1 MVRFSKVNG
10 LELHQMCVIL
20 SLIFAWQKA
29 SLKIL
34 SFRGVVRLFIHWLKC
49 VDPALASVL
58 IVKPLF
64 A

>member
-1 MVRFSKVNG
+1 
-10 LELHQMCVIL
+10 MCVIL

-29 SLKIL
+29 SLKIS

-49 VDPALASVL
+49 VDPALASVT